1 MQHNKNA
8 STLPHLHRD
17 GAHPCPCC
25 TRTGC
30 TLRTCVCVRA
40 CVCACVRN
48 KCVSQSHARLNR
60 ELTARRL
67 SHAKTKEQS
76 EAEMKRLQKVC
87 VCVCVCVCV
96 ACACVSAARRARER
110 GESDG
115 EKRER
120 VCVCARARVWLRY
133 SAFGLSIDRI
143 SAPFSATV
151 RVFQCLFGLVC
162 ACTLGV
168 STCQCECTLVRD
180 GALDDLSRLAGFT
193 LFRGDCIESN
203 QIGRFDAI
211 HSAPVRCA
219 PRASGFTRSRVVARS
234 SVGCCCRARA
244 AMMLR
249 LLRSS
254 PIHEVQRAPY
264 SLCGASLLVCS

>member
-96 ACACVSAARRARER
+96 WHVRVCLLRGERER
-110 GESDG
+110 EERATERKGRES
-115 EKRER
+115 
-120 VCVCARARVWLRY
+120 VCVRARV
-133 SAFGLSIDRI
+133 
-143 SAPFSATV
+143 
-151 RVFQCLFGLVC
+151 
-162 ACTLGV
+162 
-168 STCQCECTLVRD
+168 
-180 GALDDLSRLAGFT
+180 
-193 LFRGDCIESN
+193 
-203 QIGRFDAI
+203 
-211 HSAPVRCA
+211 
-219 PRASGFTRSRVVARS
+219 
-234 SVGCCCRARA
+234 
-244 AMMLR
+244 
-249 LLRSS
+249 
-254 PIHEVQRAPY
+254 
-264 SLCGASLLVCS
+264 CG